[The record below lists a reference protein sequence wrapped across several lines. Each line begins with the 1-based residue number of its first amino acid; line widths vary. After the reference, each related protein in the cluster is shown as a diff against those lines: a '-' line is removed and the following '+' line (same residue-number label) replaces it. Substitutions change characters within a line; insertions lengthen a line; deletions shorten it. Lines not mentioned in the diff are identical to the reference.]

1 MSPGMVNSA
10 VDFCD
15 RIGHIMAYGDGWYG
29 GVYVAAMYSL
39 AYVSD
44 DIEYIVTEGLK
55 AIPQQSRFYACM
67 TDVINWHK
75 QYPDDWKK
83 CWEEIEKKWGTNDIA
98 CPDGV
103 EVPFNIETY
112 VNGAYIIL
120 GLLYGQGDF
129 EKTIDIS
136 ALYFSGRRL

>member
-55 AIPQQSRFYACM
+55 AIPPAKSFLCMHDRCYKLAQTISR
-67 TDVINWHK
+67 
-75 QYPDDWKK
+75 
-83 CWEEIEKKWGTNDIA
+83 
-98 CPDGV
+98 
-103 EVPFNIETY
+103 
-112 VNGAYIIL
+112 
-120 GLLYGQGDF
+120 
-129 EKTIDIS
+129 
-136 ALYFSGRRL
+136 

>member
-75 QYPDDWKK
+75 QYPDDWKSAGK
-83 CWEEIEKKWGTNDIA
+83 RLKKWED
-98 CPDGV
+98 
-103 EVPFNIETY
+103 
-112 VNGAYIIL
+112 
-120 GLLYGQGDF
+120 
-129 EKTIDIS
+129 
-136 ALYFSGRRL
+136 